1 MDNEPNFYDI
11 WIITE
16 SVNNPE
22 HQLMLQSLHDLSE
35 MKLTHWNREMLYP
48 YDEKFLKYNELA
60 PSLTGY
66 ARIIEFRS
74 FAKSGDGKADP
85 TQGDCQKQN
94 WILSMTE
101 GYINKGRPEGYCR
114 VVNAFNGQ
122 TKMGYYKDGKPHG
135 KWVCYDIYGR
145 EWQPKGL
152 YMGQKRCIEE
162 KDFEDFLINEE
173 PNPVLDMDENELLS
187 YQYENNK
194 EWKVKKDRY
203 DVTVNRIDPGV
214 DGMSMPNGS
223 LKAPNLKAP
232 NLKAP
237 NLKAPNLKAPKM
249 PDLKAPKMPDVKA
262 PKMPS
267 VKMPTVKA
275 PKMPT
280 VKAPKMPD
288 LPNARMP
295 SVKGKVPNMNSPNMS
310 GMNASGFG
318 NQFPDSIGGGY
329 APLSKNYL

>member
-1 MDNEPNFYDI
+1 
-11 WIITE
+11 
-16 SVNNPE
+16 
-22 HQLMLQSLHDLSE
+22 
-35 MKLTHWNREMLYP
+35 
-48 YDEKFLKYNELA
+48 
-60 PSLTGY
+60 
-66 ARIIEFRS
+66 
-74 FAKSGDGKADP
+74 
-85 TQGDCQKQN
+85 
-94 WILSMTE
+94 
-101 GYINKGRPEGYCR
+101 
-114 VVNAFNGQ
+114 
-122 TKMGYYKDGKPHG
+122 MGYYKDGKPHG

-152 YMGQKRCIEE
+152 YMGQKRCVEE

-295 SVKGKVPNMNSPNMS
+295 SVKGKVPNMNGPNMS

-318 NQFPDSIGGGY
+318 N
-329 APLSKNYL
+329 